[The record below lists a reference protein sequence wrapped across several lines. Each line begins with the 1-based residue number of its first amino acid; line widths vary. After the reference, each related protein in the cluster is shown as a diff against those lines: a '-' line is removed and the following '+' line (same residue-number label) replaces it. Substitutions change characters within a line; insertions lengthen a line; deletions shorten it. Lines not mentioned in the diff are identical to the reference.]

1 MEFSSIEQAYVF
13 YQTYAKKAGFSA
25 RKGGE
30 HHVGG
35 IIRSKYFV
43 CSKEGH
49 KPQAFDDNY
58 SKLSKPYKRRNRPTI
73 RTGCKAQIK
82 LCSTDGVLFKVDKF
96 VQSHNHSFVC
106 PKDMHLLPA
115 YRHLSETQEEMIW
128 ELGTLNLGPVKAFN
142 IMRKRYGGFENVGA
156 TKDDCK
162 NFRARIHSY
171 IGQYDADMV
180 INRLTDKKKFMVDY
194 SFFHSVDEN
203 KRLTGLFWADG
214 LCKRNYAE
222 FGDVISFD
230 ATFKTNKYKM
240 VFVPFTGIDNHC
252 RNVTLGAGLL
262 ASESIESYKWLLQS
276 FLNSFGKQPN
286 VVVTDQDPAMKQA
299 IEAVFD
305 KSRHRLCMWHI
316 MKKLADKVGHQLCNN
331 EDFKRRMCDIVWT
344 DSITPEMFER
354 EWKLIMIDFGL
365 TENKWLDDMFCM
377 RSSWI
382 PAFYRHEPMSGLM
395 RTTSR
400 SESENHFFCQVA
412 NSQLTLVEFFNH
424 FDGAMDI
431 QRFNHRK
438 NDHIS
443 RNTVPGNFSESTLE
457 DDAMKIYTRSIF
469 ADQQAELQGTLSE
482 CLPIET
488 KIEEPFLRISM
499 KDWKAHGDGLLEV
512 CFKKGED
519 VIALCTCRRFE
530 QYGLLCKHI
539 YFVFK
544 MFKVKEIP
552 NKYVM
557 RRWTKD
563 VVPNDLNNTF
573 DITVDGD
580 DAHKK
585 AKEVAYEI
593 MQTGE
598 YLIGNLIKDFDHL
611 LIVRD
616 RMREMKEMV
625 DELRIT
631 KPIDPKFDRYSRLI
645 GYEKPNTDEPPTVRV
660 PTGIRNKGR
669 GSHKRIK
676 SKKEKII
683 SLKGKRG
690 RTCSHCNIKGHDI
703 RTCKVLKGE
712 ATAAADKVAN
722 KEGRKRRAIQ
732 LEKDPNLIDEED
744 EEVETGDEEVETG
757 DEEEFEESDEAEDSD
772 FECEDE

>member
-1 MEFSSIEQAYVF
+1 
-13 YQTYAKKAGFSA
+13 
-25 RKGGE
+25 
-30 HHVGG
+30 
-35 IIRSKYFV
+35 
-43 CSKEGH
+43 
-49 KPQAFDDNY
+49 
-58 SKLSKPYKRRNRPTI
+58 
-73 RTGCKAQIK
+73 
-82 LCSTDGVLFKVDKF
+82 
-96 VQSHNHSFVC
+96 
-106 PKDMHLLPA
+106 MHLLPA

-180 INRLTDKKKFMVDY
+180 INR
-194 SFFHSVDEN
+194 
-203 KRLTGLFWADG
+203 
-214 LCKRNYAE
+214 
-222 FGDVISFD
+222 
-230 ATFKTNKYKM
+230 YKM

-276 FLNSFGKQPN
+276 FLNSF
-286 VVVTDQDPAMKQA
+286 
-299 IEAVFD
+299 
-305 KSRHRLCMWHI
+305 
-316 MKKLADKVGHQLCNN
+316 
-331 EDFKRRMCDIVWT
+331 
-344 DSITPEMFER
+344 DSITPEMSER
-354 EWKLIMIDFGL
+354 DWKLIMIDFGL
-365 TENKWLDDMFCM
+365 TENKWIDDMFGM

-443 RNTVPGNFSESTLE
+443 RNTIPDKFSESTLE

-469 ADQQAELQGTLSE
+469 ADQPEELQGTLSE
-482 CLPIET
+482 CLPMET
-488 KIEEPFLRISM
+488 KIEEPFLKISM
-499 KDWKAHGDGLLEV
+499 KDWKDHGDGLLEV

-573 DITVDGD
+573 DITVDDD

-593 MQTGE
+593 MQIGE
-598 YLIGNLIKDFDHL
+598 YIIGNLIKDFDHL

-645 GYEKPNTDEPPTVRV
+645 GYEKPNTDDPPTVRV

-703 RTCKVLKGE
+703 RTCKLLKGE
-712 ATAAADKVAN
+712 ATAADKDAN

-732 LEKDPNLIDEED
+732 LEKDPNLVDEED
-744 EEVETGDEEVETG
+744 EEVEIG
-757 DEEEFEESDEAEDSD
+757 DEEEYEESDEAEDSD

>member
-1 MEFSSIEQAYVF
+1 
-13 YQTYAKKAGFSA
+13 
-25 RKGGE
+25 
-30 HHVGG
+30 
-35 IIRSKYFV
+35 
-43 CSKEGH
+43 
-49 KPQAFDDNY
+49 
-58 SKLSKPYKRRNRPTI
+58 
-73 RTGCKAQIK
+73 
-82 LCSTDGVLFKVDKF
+82 
-96 VQSHNHSFVC
+96 
-106 PKDMHLLPA
+106 
-115 YRHLSETQEEMIW
+115 
-128 ELGTLNLGPVKAFN
+128 
-142 IMRKRYGGFENVGA
+142 
-156 TKDDCK
+156 
-162 NFRARIHSY
+162 
-171 IGQYDADMV
+171 
-180 INRLTDKKKFMVDY
+180 
-194 SFFHSVDEN
+194 
-203 KRLTGLFWADG
+203 
-214 LCKRNYAE
+214 
-222 FGDVISFD
+222 
-230 ATFKTNKYKM
+230 
-240 VFVPFTGIDNHC
+240 
-252 RNVTLGAGLL
+252 
-262 ASESIESYKWLLQS
+262 
-276 FLNSFGKQPN
+276 
-286 VVVTDQDPAMKQA
+286 
-299 IEAVFD
+299 
-305 KSRHRLCMWHI
+305 
-316 MKKLADKVGHQLCNN
+316 
-331 EDFKRRMCDIVWT
+331 
-344 DSITPEMFER
+344 
-354 EWKLIMIDFGL
+354 
-365 TENKWLDDMFCM
+365 
-377 RSSWI
+377 
-382 PAFYRHEPMSGLM
+382 
-395 RTTSR
+395 
-400 SESENHFFCQVA
+400 
-412 NSQLTLVEFFNH
+412 
-424 FDGAMDI
+424 MDI

-443 RNTVPGNFSESTLE
+443 RNTVPDNFSESTLE

-488 KIEEPFLRISM
+488 KIEEPFLKISM

-645 GYEKPNTDEPPTVRV
+645 GYEKPNTDDPPT
-660 PTGIRNKGR
+660 
-669 GSHKRIK
+669 
-676 SKKEKII
+676 
-683 SLKGKRG
+683 
-690 RTCSHCNIKGHDI
+690 
-703 RTCKVLKGE
+703 VLKGE
-712 ATAAADKVAN
+712 GTAADKVAN

-732 LEKDPNLIDEED
+732 LEKDPNLVDEE
-744 EEVETGDEEVETG
+744 DEEVETG